1 MMEKMADFLEHHG
14 KLELISSLDQDNG
27 SALLGHLVFFGI
39 SLVKRFFST
48 DRVASC

>member
-27 SALLGHLVFFGI
+27 SALLGHLFFFWDFLGET
-39 SLVKRFFST
+39 FFFN
-48 DRVASC
+48 